1 MVADMQFNRV
11 RWYLKRAVARVK
23 LSRSMRQMH
32 GSLLQHCSRFCIN
45 LTTQNDDFTVIRAWQ
60 TIVTQSIQA
69 RASDIHVEALEH
81 KTVIRI
87 RVDGVLQT
95 LQVPIAVEH
104 ERIIARIKILARLD
118 IAEQRIP
125 QDGRLSVGLNY
136 SRPDVDCRVS
146 ILPTLHGEKA
156 VLRLLPPPST
166 ALDLSLLGL
175 HATQLVHL
183 EDAVAQPD
191 GLILVTGPTGSG
203 KTRTLYSCL
212 SQLNTSGRNVCTIE
226 DPIEIRLAG
235 INQIAYH
242 PKAGLDFNSIIR
254 ALLRQDPDVIM
265 IGEIRDAMTAE
276 LAMQAAQ
283 TGHLV
288 LSTLHTRGAIASIHR
303 LRSLGIAS
311 DVLRVCLRCISS
323 QRLARQICS
332 ACITVGS
339 RDDCTQCGGTGLF
352 DRIGIHEVL
361 PFTSTVANAFEDQ
374 ANVADLTDQLQN
386 SGFQDMRSAGMAHVD
401 NHRITL
407 AELNAQLGSWH

>member
-1 MVADMQFNRV
+1 
-11 RWYLKRAVARVK
+11 
-23 LSRSMRQMH
+23 MR
-32 GSLLQHCSRFCIN
+32 GLLLQYCSRCCIN
-45 LTTQNDDFTVIRAWQ
+45 LTPQNDDFTVIRVWQ
-60 TIVTQSIQA
+60 AIVTQAIHA
-69 RASDIHVEALEH
+69 RASDIHIEALEH
-81 KTVIRI
+81 ATAIRI
-87 RVDGVLQT
+87 RVDGVLQG

-136 SRPDVDCRVS
+136 TRPNIDCRVS

-156 VLRLLPPPST
+156 VVRLLPSPTT

-175 HATQLVHL
+175 HAPQLAHF
-183 EDAVAQPD
+183 EDAIAQPD

-212 SQLNTSGRNVCTIE
+212 NQLNTGGRNVCTIE

-235 INQIAYH
+235 VNQIAHH
-242 PKAGLDFNSIIR
+242 PKAGLEFNGIIR

-265 IGEIRDAMTAE
+265 IGEIRDAVTAE

-288 LSTLHTRGAIASIHR
+288 LSTLHTRGALASIQR
-303 LRSLGIAS
+303 LRSLGIS
-311 DVLRVCLRCISS
+311 NDVLRACLRCISS

-332 ACITVGS
+332 ACQAQESMENCVL
-339 RDDCTQCGGTGLF
+339 CGGTGLF

-361 PFTSTVANAFEDQ
+361 PFTSNIASAFERN
-374 ANVADLTDQLQN
+374 ANSAELAQQVQR
-386 SGFQDMRSAGMAHVD
+386 SGFQDMRSAGMVHVD
-401 NHRITL
+401 HHRISL

>member
-1 MVADMQFNRV
+1 
-11 RWYLKRAVARVK
+11 
-23 LSRSMRQMH
+23 MH
-32 GSLLQHCSRFCIN
+32 GLLLQHYSRYCIN
-45 LTTQNDDFTVIRAWQ
+45 LTTQNDDFTVIRVWQ
-60 TIVTQSIQA
+60 AIVTQALLA
-69 RASDIHVEALEH
+69 RASDIHVEALEY

-136 SRPDVDCRVS
+136 TRPNIDCRVS

-156 VLRLLPPPST
+156 VVRLLPSPST
-166 ALDLSLLGL
+166 ALDLDLLGL
-175 HATQLVHL
+175 HAPQLTYFA
-183 EDAVAQPD
+183 DAIAQPD

-212 SQLNTSGRNVCTIE
+212 NQLNTSGRNVCTIE
-226 DPIEIRLAG
+226 DPIEIRLSG
-235 INQIAYH
+235 VNQVAYH
-242 PKAGLDFNSIIR
+242 PKAGLDFNGIIR

-265 IGEIRDAMTAE
+265 IGEIRDAVTAE

-288 LSTLHTRGAIASIHR
+288 LSTLHTRGALASIQR

-311 DVLRVCLRCISS
+311 DVLRACLRCVSS
-323 QRLARQICS
+323 QRLVRQICS
-332 ACITVGS
+332 KCHAEES
-339 RDDCTQCGGTGLF
+339 RDDCALCGGTGLF
-352 DRIGIHEVL
+352 ERIGIHEVL
-361 PFTSTVANAFEDQ
+361 PFTSTIANAFEN
-374 ANVADLTDQLQN
+374 ATSAADLTYQVKK
-386 SGFQDMRSAGMAHVD
+386 SGFQDMRSAGMVHVD

-407 AELNAQLGSWH
+407 AELNTQLGSWH

>member
-1 MVADMQFNRV
+1 
-11 RWYLKRAVARVK
+11 
-23 LSRSMRQMH
+23 MRQMH
-32 GSLLQHCSRFCIN
+32 GLLLQHCSRYCIN
-45 LTTQNDDFTVIRAWQ
+45 LTTQNDDFTVIRVWQ
-60 TIVTQSIQA
+60 AIVTQALLA

-87 RVDGVLQT
+87 RVDGVLKK
-95 LQVPIAVEH
+95 LQAPIAVEH

-136 SRPDVDCRVS
+136 TRPDIDCRVS

-156 VLRLLPPPST
+156 VLRLFPPPST
-166 ALDLSLLGL
+166 ALDFDLLGL
-175 HATQLVHL
+175 HAQQLTDL
-183 EDAVAQPD
+183 ADAIAQPD

-212 SQLNTSGRNVCTIE
+212 NQLNTSGRNVCTIE
-226 DPIEIRLAG
+226 DPIEIRLTG
-235 INQIAYH
+235 VNQIAYH
-242 PKAGLDFNSIIR
+242 PKAGLDFNNIIR

-265 IGEIRDAMTAE
+265 IGEIRDAVTAE

-288 LSTLHTRGAIASIHR
+288 LSTLHTRGALASIQR

-311 DVLRVCLRCISS
+311 DVLRACLRCISS

-332 ACITVGS
+332 ACHAEGS
-339 RDDCTQCGGTGLF
+339 RDDCLLCGGTGLF

-361 PFTSTVANAFEDQ
+361 PFTSAIANAFEGT
-374 ANVADLTDQLQN
+374 VTSADLTYQVQKT
-386 SGFQDMRSAGMAHVD
+386 GFLDMRSAGMVHVA
-401 NHRITL
+401 NQRITL
-407 AELNAQLGSWH
+407 AELNTQLGSWH

>member
-1 MVADMQFNRV
+1 
-11 RWYLKRAVARVK
+11 
-23 LSRSMRQMH
+23 MH
-32 GSLLQHCSRFCIN
+32 GLLLQHCSRYCIN
-45 LTTQNDDFTVIRAWQ
+45 LTTQHDDFTVIRAWQ
-60 TIVTQSIQA
+60 AIVTQALHA

-87 RVDGVLQT
+87 RVDGVLQN

-136 SRPDVDCRVS
+136 TRPDIDCRVS
-146 ILPTLHGEKA
+146 ILPTLYGEKA
-156 VLRLLPPPST
+156 VLRLLPPPTS
-166 ALDLSLLGL
+166 ALDLNLLGL
-175 HATQLVHL
+175 HAAQLTHL
-183 EDAVAQPD
+183 ADAIAQPD

-212 SQLNTSGRNVCTIE
+212 SQLNTSGRNVCSIE

-235 INQIAYH
+235 VNQIAYH
-242 PKAGLDFNSIIR
+242 PKAGLDFNSIVR

-265 IGEIRDAMTAE
+265 IGEIRDAVTAE

-288 LSTLHTRGAIASIHR
+288 LSTLHTRGALASIER

-311 DVLRVCLRCISS
+311 DVLRTCLRCISS

-332 ACITVGS
+332 KCHATAS
-339 RDDCTQCGGTGLF
+339 TDDCPQCGGIGLF

-361 PFTSTVANAFEDQ
+361 PFTSAIATAFES
-374 ANVADLTDQLQN
+374 NVN
-386 SGFQDMRSAGMAHVD
+386 SAELKRQVERCGFQDMRSAGMVHVD
-401 NHRITL
+401 HRRITL